1 MTFFHFGP
9 SSDIPTDNTIMNLD
23 FITLEHASTASIARN
38 NKKGICKV
46 LILYDGIMVY
56 HFSMPAFFTPLF
68 VNLTHIL

>member
-1 MTFFHFGP
+1 
-9 SSDIPTDNTIMNLD
+9 MNLD